1 MTSDHEF
8 TENKTKS
15 LWKVRLQIYTED
27 KQASEGTDM
36 DIELETYIDAVID
49 QQNHRNGI
57 FANVMETIIHAI
69 ADYRATPNARGTF
82 HIDGGQ
88 L

>member
-1 MTSDHEF
+1 
-8 TENKTKS
+8 
-15 LWKVRLQIYTED
+15 
-27 KQASEGTDM
+27 M
-36 DIELETYIDAVID
+36 DIELETYVDAVMD

-82 HIDGGQ
+82 HTDGGQ

>member
-1 MTSDHEF
+1 MVIF
-8 TENKTKS
+8 QLKTH
-15 LWKVRLQIYTED
+15 
-27 KQASEGTDM
+27 M
-36 DIELETYIDAVID
+36 DIELETYVDAVMD

-82 HIDGGQ
+82 HNDGGQ

>member
-1 MTSDHEF
+1 
-8 TENKTKS
+8 
-15 LWKVRLQIYTED
+15 
-27 KQASEGTDM
+27 M
-36 DIELETYIDAVID
+36 DIELETYVEGIMG

-57 FANVMETIIHAI
+57 FANVMDTVIQAI